1 MVIEIST
8 GGRRSSFPSPQSSS
22 KSRPPFLV
30 YFRTCT
36 KGDKCVRDT
45 MRQDIHV
52 QKTTKVGVSR
62 AATLTYVLFESPSVG
77 LQADQSGIVKT
88 SRLSKNPASYLI
100 TWSQLLEGFGFEG
113 PRLSHPVQRKP
124 IQSVGNKSVRQI
136 LKNRPF
142 HPENELWKGVKRTLP
157 GTLLR
162 VTQRLCLCLFTSKK

>member
-1 MVIEIST
+1 MVIRIST
-8 GGRRSSFPSPQSSS
+8 GGRRSPFPSPQSSS
-22 KSRPPFLV
+22 KSCPPFLV

-45 MRQDIHV
+45 MGQDMHV
-52 QKTTKVGVSR
+52 QETTKAGVSR
-62 AATLTYVLFESPSVG
+62 AATLTYVLFESPSVE
-77 LQADQSGIVKT
+77 LQADQSGRVKT

-113 PRLSHPVQRKP
+113 PLTQYS
-124 IQSVGNKSVRQI
+124 GNPSRASGTRSVRQI